1 MFSTPSSSSSSAS
14 LYPSGTP
21 KFMPSSPCFE
31 DRIHPASLE
40 QCGIHEPALLEF
52 IRSDV
57 SRELVTFLAR
67 TTTSVIA
74 SSTAID
80 AKTVDSQ
87 AAGLPSLTTF
97 VAVVCEQSNVQVS
110 TLIATIVYLE
120 RLRTR
125 LPRVAKGMPCTRHRV
140 FLATLICAAKYLND
154 SSPKNKHWCRY
165 AQMFSQAEI
174 NLMEKQLLYL
184 LDYNLAITEEEVVQH
199 TQYFLQQYTFDSP
212 PMSPVSCGESPLP
225 VTPRLV
231 SGEVIPDPTAVPN
244 TKPAANGVYS
254 HMAPGL
260 DRSDSTSSLGSD
272 GPLTPITEDA
282 TTPDLVHHTAS
293 VAAPVPIRIADPDS
307 IPTNIA
313 SSATI
318 KDARDSLVK
327 RLFGR
332 RRIDDDAVPIA
343 A

>member
-1 MFSTPSSSSSSAS
+1 
-14 LYPSGTP
+14 
-21 KFMPSSPCFE
+21 MPSSPCFE

-184 LDYNLAITEEEVVQH
+184 LDYNLAITEDEVVQH

-212 PMSPVSCGESPLP
+212 PMSPVSPLP

-231 SGEVIPDPTAVPN
+231 SGEVVPEPVSVAN
-244 TKPAANGVYS
+244 VKPAGNGVYS

-272 GPLTPITEDA
+272 GPLTPTTEDA
-282 TTPDLVHHTAS
+282 SPELVHHASS
-293 VAAPVPIRIADPDS
+293 VAAQVPIRIADPDS
-307 IPTNIA
+307 IPNIA

-318 KDARDSLVK
+318 KEARDSLVK